1 MKHKSRFYRD
11 YNDNYND
18 NYDDI
23 CSFNV
28 KLHTSDLF
36 IRADKNLTEEAFSI
50 LKDARRE
57 LEDYIIGHDE
67 FIHSLNPVEP
77 DGGEPEIVSEM
88 IMASSAVNVGPM
100 AAVAGAIA
108 EKVGMGLLNF
118 TDEVIVENGGDIW
131 MKLTKSAVIG
141 IYAKNIYFKNSIG
154 IKIDPD
160 KTPCSVCTSSSK
172 LGHSISFGKADSVT
186 IIAKGG
192 ALADAAVTAVCNM
205 VGDPD
210 SIEGALNFAMSINGV
225 SGCIIILNDILAVQ
239 GDIELIP
246 VE

>member
-11 YNDNYND
+11 YGDT
-18 NYDDI
+18 

-36 IRADKNLTEEAFSI
+36 IRADKNLKEEAFGI
-50 LKDARRE
+50 LKKVRGE
-57 LEDYIIGHDE
+57 LEDYIAGRDE
-67 FIHSLNPVEP
+67 FLHSLNPVDP
-77 DGGEPEIVSEM
+77 DGNEPQIVSEM
-88 IMASSAVNVGPM
+88 LIASSTAGVGPM

-108 EKVGMGLLNF
+108 EKVGAELLNF

-131 MKLTKSAVIG
+131 LKLNQPAVIG
-141 IYAKNIYFKNSIG
+141 IYAKNIYFKDNIG

-186 IIAKGG
+186 IIGKKG
-192 ALADAAVTAVCNM
+192 ALADAAATAVCNM
-205 VGDPD
+205 VQSRDN
-210 SIEGALNFAMSINGV
+210 IEDALNFAVSIDGV
-225 SGCIIILNDILAVQ
+225 SGCIIILNEILAVK
-239 GDIELIP
+239 GDIELVP
-246 VE
+246 L